1 MLPLPSRSCPSST
14 TAATTTSSSAS
25 ASSPA
30 PPARR
35 PRSHD
40 VIVISSDDD
49 DPHAGGGGTSSS
61 SVDCSVAGVAGS
73 STRPR
78 RCEATSAAADSQGA
92 ALPYASC
99 SSSSHGAG
107 TAAAAAAALCG
118 GMYLTTVEVSCSVAL
133 ASRALPTFAL
143 LAPQL
148 HASPAGRRPGTSICF
163 LSFPNKRAAASSLE
177 LIALPSPLTRHQP
190 FFFDSSH
197 PPHDA
202 ARARSTPKTTTLS
215 P

>member
-35 PRSHD
+35 PRNHD

-78 RCEATSAAADSQGA
+78 RCMATSAAADSQGA
-92 ALPYASC
+92 ALPYTSC

-107 TAAAAAAALCG
+107 TAAAAAALCG